1 MKFKMFGSM
10 GFAICALGYLI
21 LILLMYLNKKK
32 TGDIQTKVFAALLGL
47 GITLTFCEMGYI
59 YGLSVIDTNPKLTE
73 LTCRIYTI
81 GDLIWINLLIYYLIT
96 LLEKYDDKEKERRH
110 NLITFIILLVLAV
123 IIISI
128 STILPFDYSSSKS
141 GFYNFAGPGA
151 NIAYIDGAILLIII
165 CIVMAFKGKTIP
177 SNQKKPIYFTIA
189 LFILII
195 FPQIALGYDYNTIT
209 FMFAFMIATLYFTIE
224 SQDSK
229 LIQELQ
235 VSKEK
240 VTIADKA
247 KTEFLINMSHE
258 IRTPMSTILGFSE
271 VLLNENPLTEEVAK
285 RDTEN
290 IYEASSILAELI
302 DSILDISALETN
314 KEKIEN
320 EKYNINTLMSN
331 LEEETI
337 AKGNE
342 NIEYKTSINEN
353 IPPEFI
359 GDDKK
364 MHKIFS
370 NIINYLL
377 KSTPDGK
384 ITTAVDYKKM
394 EKKNYQLLFN
404 ISSNNCYIP
413 AEKLDIEFNDFV
425 KFGEKKDSSIN
436 NDDLKLIIA
445 KRYINLLNGRIGFKM
460 NNNHC
465 ECSIYFIQSISNS
478 STEATAIPSE
488 KPAVTKKVLIVDSNK
503 VNYIIISKLLE
514 EYHYNISSASTKEE
528 YMSKV
533 SFEKYD
539 LILIDSSYIDETLET
554 SLKGINMNSVIVEMN
569 ENRVEKSKPYIN
581 DIIYKPVSKDEI
593 NRIISKYINEE
604 KDVRI

>member
-1 MKFKMFGSM
+1 MNLKMFGSM
-10 GFAICALGYLI
+10 GFAICSLGYLI

-32 TGDIQTKVFAALLGL
+32 TGDIQSRVFAALLGL
-47 GITLTFCEMGYI
+47 GIALTFCEMGYV
-59 YGLSVIDTNPKLTE
+59 YGLSVVDTNPKLTE

-81 GDLIWINLLIYYLIT
+81 GDLIWINLLMYYLIT
-96 LLEKYDDKEKERRH
+96 QLEKYDDKEKERRH
-110 NLITFIILLVLAV
+110 NLITFIILLVLTV
-123 IIISI
+123 IIISV
-128 STILPFDYSSSKS
+128 STVLPFDYSSSKS
-141 GFYNFAGPGA
+141 GFYNFSGPGTDV
-151 NIAYIDGAILLIII
+151 AYVDGTILLIII
-165 CIVMAFKGKTIP
+165 CIVMFFKGKDIP
-177 SNQKKPIYFTIA
+177 SNQKMPIYFTIIT
-189 LFILII
+189 FISIIIPQLI
-195 FPQIALGYDYNTIT
+195 LGYDYNAIT

-224 SQDSK
+224 NQDNK

-235 VSKEK
+235 SSKEK
-240 VTIADKA
+240 ASIADKA

-290 IYEASSILAELI
+290 IYEASSILTELI
-302 DSILDISALETN
+302 DAILDISSLETN

-337 AKGNE
+337 IKIDKD
-342 NIEYKTSINEN
+342 IEYKTTINEN
-353 IPPEFI
+353 IPSEFI

-384 ITTAVDYKKM
+384 ITAAVDYKKM
-394 EKKNYQLLFN
+394 EKNNYQLLFN

-413 AEKLDIEFNDFV
+413 TKKFDIEFNDFV
-425 KFGEKKDSSIN
+425 KLDENKDNSID

-445 KRYINLLNGRIGFKM
+445 KRYIELLNGRIGFKT

-465 ECSIYFIQSISNS
+465 ECTIYFVQSISSNS
-478 STEATAIPSE
+478 NEVIEEKVE
-488 KPAVTKKVLIVDSNK
+488 KPIDNKKILIVDSNK
-503 VNYIIISKLLE
+503 VNHIIISKLLE
-514 EYHYNISSASTKEE
+514 EYHFNISSAYTKEE
-528 YMSKV
+528 YASKV
-533 SFEKYD
+533 LYEKYD
-539 LILIDSSYIDETLET
+539 LILIDTSYIDETLEK
-554 SLKGINMNSVIVEMN
+554 SLKSTNMNSIIIEMN
-569 ENRVEKSKPYIN
+569 ENRVDKSKPYIN

-593 NRIISKYINEE
+593 NKIISKYINEE